1 VPLANYDKDQTMS
14 NTANNLRDKTDE
26 ELIGMM
32 RKLALEMD
40 RIGEEQKRRT
50 ALKSR
55 ETSVARDNEEN
66 EGGLSDV

>member
-1 VPLANYDKDQTMS
+1 MS
-14 NTANNLRDKTDE
+14 NVANNLRDKTDE

-40 RIGEEQKRRT
+40 RIGKEQIRRT

-55 ETSVARDNEEN
+55 EASAARDNEEN
-66 EGGLSDV
+66 EGGLWDVKRP

>member
-1 VPLANYDKDQTMS
+1 MS
-14 NTANNLRDKTDE
+14 NVANLRDKTDE

-50 ALKSR
+50 VLKSR
-55 ETSVARDNEEN
+55 EISMARDNEEN
-66 EGGLSDV
+66 EGGLSDVKRP